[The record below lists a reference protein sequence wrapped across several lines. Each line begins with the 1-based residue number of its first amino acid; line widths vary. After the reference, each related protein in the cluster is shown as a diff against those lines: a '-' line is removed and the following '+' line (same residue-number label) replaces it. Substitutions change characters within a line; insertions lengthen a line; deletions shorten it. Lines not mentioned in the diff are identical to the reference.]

1 MKTPSTSTIL
11 VILGALIWSSAGS
24 LAGCLSTQLKAP
36 VMDHSVQLHVIA
48 DRCKGKGEVPYSEA
62 PCSAE
67 LQADLDA
74 LAKQAEL
81 IRDIVEEPK

>member
-48 DRCKGKGEVPYSEA
+48 DRCKGKGKCPTLRHRAA
-62 PCSAE
+62 PNSK
-67 LQADLDA
+67 LTSMRLPNR
-74 LAKQAEL
+74 LS
-81 IRDIVEEPK
+81 